1 MRDNAGHGT
10 SLELSSKALFANNI
24 VTNNGGFGVKIND
37 TSDVSVWNNTFVG
50 NDRSINIVQDSRR
63 PTSAGAAGWDKR
75 QAWPDPKMTW
85 LNGPVS
91 VMNNVIANQRSG
103 NCLLCVED
111 YSKERT
117 AEQIGV
123 TAKGNV
129 YNRPTASNPTWVV
142 VWSKGAGNP
151 AVFTTLAAFQAATG
165 QEAGGQLATGAAV
178 VDAQGNPTAAMLGS
192 AGAQPL
198 TGTVASL
205 IGEATGARQLG
216 AFSR

>member
-1 MRDNAGHGT
+1 
-10 SLELSSKALFANNI
+10 
-24 VTNNGGFGVKIND
+24 
-37 TSDVSVWNNTFVG
+37 
-50 NDRSINIVQDSRR
+50 
-63 PTSAGAAGWDKR
+63 
-75 QAWPDPKMTW
+75 MTW

-129 YNRPTASNPTWVV
+129 YNRPNASNPAWVV

-151 AVFTTLAAFQAATG
+151 AVFTTLAAFQSATG

-178 VDAQGNPTAAMLGS
+178 VDAQGNPTGTMFDA

-198 TGTVASL
+198 TSGVAALVS
-205 IGEATGARQLG
+205 EATGARHYG
-216 AFSR
+216 AFPR